1 MPAAAGT
8 GGEEIAVVRPVPSP
22 AAAPVAR
29 TGRVAQLAIV
39 FLTLLV
45 ALLLGRWAV
54 MNGSGKDDTATPPA
68 TTETQPGD
76 SSDTDDADAAQPPAD
91 TPPPADGP
99 TAGDGKAEDLQADG
113 PAAPGHTETPAP
125 GASSTGNNTA
135 PPAQQAP
142 SDGAGS
148 TPGTTPTAPA
158 ASPPR
163 TAPAP
168 TTAPATSPASLGAE
182 GRTACAHYKP
192 NRRVIL
198 AEGMVGTNV
207 AQVQCL
213 LNHNYDYHL
222 NEDGK
227 FGPATT
233 AGVKAIQ
240 QCSGITADG
249 KVGPDT
255 WKYLDYPKAACGH

>member
-8 GGEEIAVVRPVPSP
+8 GGEEIAVVRPVPAP
-22 AAAPVAR
+22 AAVPVAR

-39 FLTLLV
+39 FLALLV

-54 MNGSGKDDTATPPA
+54 MNGSGKDDTAATPA

-76 SSDTDDADAAQPPAD
+76 SSDTDDADGVQPPAD
-91 TPPPADGP
+91 TPPPDGGP
-99 TAGDGKAEDLQADG
+99 TADDSKAEDLQADG
-113 PAAPGHTETPAP
+113 PATPGNTESPAP
-125 GASSTGNNTA
+125 GASSTGNDTA
-135 PPAQQAP
+135 PPAGQAP
-142 SDGAGS
+142 SSGTGS
-148 TPGTTPTAPA
+148 TPGTTPTPPA
-158 ASPPR
+158 ASP
-163 TAPAP
+163 TQATPAP
-168 TTAPATSPASLGAE
+168 TAAPTTPPASLGTE
-182 GRTACAHYKP
+182 GRTACAHYRP

-213 LNHNYDYHL
+213 LNHNYGYHL
-222 NEDGK
+222 DEDGK

-240 QCSGITADG
+240 RCSGITADG

-255 WKYLDYPKAACGH
+255 WKYLDYPKPACGH

>member
-1 MPAAAGT
+1 M
-8 GGEEIAVVRPVPSP
+8 
-22 AAAPVAR
+22 
-29 TGRVAQLAIV
+29 AIV
-39 FLTLLV
+39 FLALLV

-68 TTETQPGD
+68 TTESQPGD
-76 SSDTDDADAAQPPAD
+76 SSDTDDADGAQPPAD

-99 TAGDGKAEDLQADG
+99 TTDDDKAEDLQADG
-113 PAAPGHTETPAP
+113 PAAPGDADSPAP
-125 GASSTGNNTA
+125 GASSTGDDTA
-135 PPAQQAP
+135 APAQQAP
-142 SDGAGS
+142 SDETGS

-158 ASPPR
+158 ASPTR

-168 TTAPATSPASLGAE
+168 TAAPTTSPASPASLGAE
-182 GRTACAHYKP
+182 GRTACAHYRP

-222 NEDGK
+222 DEDGK

-240 QCSGITADG
+240 QCSGLKVDG

-255 WKYLDYPKAACGH
+255 WRYLDYPKPGCGH